1 VAPALRLL
9 RRLDDLDQDEA
20 GAQLCEGAH
29 PVGAVEDQV
38 AIPVRGDYYRV
49 ALFSFGLDAPSQ
61 SGQAVFV
68 VGLVE
73 DKTLRV
79 HQAKVFERGDQV
91 L

>member
-1 VAPALRLL
+1 
-9 RRLDDLDQDEA
+9 
-20 GAQLCEGAH
+20 
-29 PVGAVEDQV
+29 
-38 AIPVRGDYYRV
+38 
-49 ALFSFGLDAPSQ
+49 
-61 SGQAVFV
+61 